1 MYDKLVNAVNGVDVS
16 EIVLKTQYNTDKS
29 GLKKK
34 IDNASKKISDTSEL
48 IKKTDHNTKITE
60 IEVV

>member
-48 IKKTDHNTKITE
+48 IKKNRP
-60 IEVV
+60 

>member
-1 MYDKLVNAVNGVDVS
+1 MYDKLVSAVNGVDVS

-48 IKKTDHNTKITE
+48 IKKKQTIILKSLRLK
-60 IEVV
+60 